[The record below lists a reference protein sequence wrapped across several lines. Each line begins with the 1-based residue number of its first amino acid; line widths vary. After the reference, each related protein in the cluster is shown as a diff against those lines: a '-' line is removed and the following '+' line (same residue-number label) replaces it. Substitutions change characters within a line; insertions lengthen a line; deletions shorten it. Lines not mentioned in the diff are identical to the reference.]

1 MALRSIEITLPEG
14 KKEQIE
20 ELLSERKEAL
30 DVRMQHI
37 IGVWKHPVKGV
48 MYSRL
53 SEEQILVKILVFA
66 EESESLLKSLQER
79 FSDEDGF
86 RINIIPVE
94 ASLPAEEMAV
104 KSTDAADLSGDK
116 ENKSFRLS
124 REELYEDISTAT
136 KLTRV
141 YVVLVILSA
150 IVAAIGLWNNSV
162 AIIIGAM
169 VIAPLLGPNVA
180 LSLAAALG
188 DINLAKNAF
197 KDKCG
202 WSGHCRRPF
211 RLCPLYWPGRRKN
224 RPGERLSRTCP
235 HVQPES
241 DADLLCHRHRPFPPP
256 DRPWSGDGPLHRG
269 RHLFLRNSPGRNQI
283 GRAHV

>member
-1 MALRSIEITLPEG
+1 MALRSIEIIIPEG

-20 ELLSERKEAL
+20 EMLSERKEAL

-37 IGVWKHPVKGV
+37 IGVWKHPVRGV

-66 EESESLLKSLQER
+66 EESEGLLKSLQEK
-79 FSDEDGF
+79 FSDEEGF

-104 KSTDAADLSGDK
+104 KSNDAADLSGDK

-141 YVVLVILSA
+141 YVVLV
-150 IVAAIGLWNNSV
+150 
-162 AIIIGAM
+162 
-169 VIAPLLGPNVA
+169 
-180 LSLAAALG
+180 LSL
-188 DINLAKNAF
+188 I
-197 KDKCG
+197 
-202 WSGHCRRPF
+202 H
-211 RLCPLYWPGRRKN
+211 
-224 RPGERLSRTCP
+224 
-235 HVQPES
+235 
-241 DADLLCHRHRPFPPP
+241 
-256 DRPWSGDGPLHRG
+256 
-269 RHLFLRNSPGRNQI
+269 I
-283 GRAHV
+283 